1 MPSDETIVG
10 KGNDKVREMTLMP
23 STIETIDYAFYDWI
37 NESVDPFATTNKG
50 WEKVQ
55 IRWVSGE
62 RSWQVKSDRDIRDGS
77 SRIILP
83 MITLHR
89 NGFQKDPAMKGVA
102 WAHIPNTPDARGG
115 ALTVARRIGQDKT
128 ANFLNADSARKFGTL
143 SGTSVGHG
151 QRNYPGPKN
160 DKVVYETIT
169 MPIPVYVKAEYSVTA
184 RTNYQIQLNQIV
196 TPFIT
201 RTGQINNFF
210 MSHEGHR
217 FEGFIENDFLQS
229 LDVTGE
235 DESSYESVIKFRVL
249 GYLLGGGINEERPK
263 ITIREN
269 AVEVKFPRE
278 RVITGDSPEF
288 NPKKGIKA
296 FYR

>member
-102 WAHIPNTPDARGG
+102 WAHIPNASDPKGG
-115 ALTVARRIGQDKT
+115 ARTLTVSRRIEQTKT
-128 ANFLNADSARKFGTL
+128 SKFANATAKRRFNQETFPFDNK
-143 SGTSVGHG
+143 
-151 QRNYPGPKN
+151 
-160 DKVVYETIT
+160 KVVYETKT
-169 MPIPVYVKAEYSVTA
+169 FPIPVYVVGSYTLSIRTEYLQQM
-184 RTNYQIQLNQIV
+184 NEIV
-196 TPFIT
+196 QPLLTE
-201 RTGQINNFF
+201 TGQINNFF
-210 MSHEGHR
+210 MERDGHR
-217 FEGFIENDFLQS
+217 FEGFIQNDISDNSNAVNMGDDSRYYLNTV
-229 LDVTGE
+229 D
-235 DESSYESVIKFRVL
+235 IKVL
-249 GYLLGGGINEERPK
+249 GYLIGKGKNDERPRV
-263 ITIREN
+263 TTREN
-269 AVEVKFPRE
+269 AVEVRIPRE
-278 RVITGDSPEF
+278 RVIYGDINEYL
-288 NPKKGIKA
+288 KKG
-296 FYR
+296 FYRD